1 MGGKDAARSG
11 VGFGRAIVDDTT
23 ALTPGSATANAP
35 GPTTPVVEEAR
46 LDPAGVTA
54 LVPCHRE
61 PPSAALLTGIAA
73 AVGRLVVV
81 DDGVP
86 EAVRPRLASLV
97 AAAGGCVRRAGG
109 PGGKGSAIASSIE
122 WLQSNGEAHAV
133 LVMDADGQHP
143 PATIPAFLTAAA
155 RAELVVGDRFG
166 DQRRMP
172 LVRRVSNLVASQL
185 LAARTGVEVSD
196 SQCGMRLLR
205 GRALHEFPPGRGGY
219 EAESEHLK
227 RCLLAGVSVEWVPI
241 PAIYDGEASSF
252 RGLRDGARVAWTL
265 VR

>member
-1 MGGKDAARSG
+1 MQTRDVLCCQARLIDRATVYLVPLNRWSQ
-11 VGFGRAIVDDTT
+11 VFEYEHKTLGRIVDRRERHRRRAHVDPFGQ
-23 ALTPGSATANAP
+23 LL
-35 GPTTPVVEEAR
+35 VEAHLFE
-46 LDPAGVTA
+46 
-54 LVPCHRE
+54 
-61 PPSAALLTGIAA
+61 
-73 AVGRLVVV
+73 
-81 DDGVP
+81 
-86 EAVRPRLASLV
+86 VRPL
-97 AAAGGCVRRAGG
+97 RAGG

-122 WLQSNGEAHAV
+122 WLQSNGKTQAV

-143 PATIPAFLTAAA
+143 PATIPTFLTAAA
-155 RAELVVGDRFG
+155 RAELVVGDRSG

-172 LVRRVSNLVASQL
+172 LVRRVSNLAASQL

-205 GRALHEFPPGRGGY
+205 GRALHEIPPGRGGY

-241 PAIYDGEASSF
+241 PAIYDGESSSF

-265 VR
+265 MR